1 MQDSM
6 MELQRRE
13 SHFSDGNFAYM
24 EEMYEIYLSYADFR
38 LDIVFFET
46 SHTFDNLGRLFLFI
60 DQNF

>member
-24 EEMYEIYLSYADFR
+24 EEMYETYLRDPNGYLNNGDKSLINCRA
-38 LDIVFFET
+38 
-46 SHTFDNLGRLFLFI
+46 FLTPSLAMCLI
-60 DQNF
+60 QP